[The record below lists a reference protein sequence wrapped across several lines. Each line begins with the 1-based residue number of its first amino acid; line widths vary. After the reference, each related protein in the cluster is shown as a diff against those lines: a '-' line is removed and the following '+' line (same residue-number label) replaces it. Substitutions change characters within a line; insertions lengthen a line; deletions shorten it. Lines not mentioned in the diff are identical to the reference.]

1 MCVCVGGGC
10 EGKTFTGLAGL
21 ALGASGGRVQHEV
34 MCCLGGWSSSS
45 ERGGTFTLTHSACL
59 WIVQPMYAAKQ
70 VTATVGRASWH
81 SARDLDFGYGHGHQ
95 IALSR
100 A

>member
-1 MCVCVGGGC
+1 MCVCGGG

-45 ERGGTFTLTHSACL
+45 ERGGTLTHSACL
-59 WIVQPMYAAKQ
+59 SIVQPMYAVTQ

-81 SARDLDFGYGHGHQ
+81 SARDLDSGYGHGHH